1 MLRTV
6 EDQARKTYFSLR
18 LSAAVI
24 AFTFP
29 VLLWLGGLHAG
40 FTLRDSMSAY
50 YHATPTSLKASDTA
64 CTPADPSQV
73 PVYPE
78 AGIMRNWFVGLLFA
92 IGAILHSNKG
102 HTEKEDWA
110 LSLAGIFAALIA
122 VFPMPWACKSGC
134 SLSAHG
140 FCAISFFLSIAF
152 VSLVCSRDT
161 VQLLKPERQTFYR
174 NLYWL
179 WGGLMVVAPATAYCF
194 NKYGFRTDCA
204 IYWAEFLRHLRLRP
218 LLGDEDLRDQR
229 NSERAGSQAGHFRPA
244 ETNDRVSGA

>member
-6 EDQARKTYFSLR
+6 EDQVRKTYFSLR

-50 YHATPTSLKASDTA
+50 CHATPTSLKASDTA

-92 IGAILHSNKG
+92 IGAILHANKG
-102 HTEKEDWA
+102 HTEKENWA

-152 VSLVCSRDT
+152 VSPVCSRDT
-161 VQLLKPERQTFYR
+161 VQLLKPEKQTFYC

-194 NKYGFRTDCA
+194 NKLRVSHRLRDLLGGV
-204 IYWAEFLRHLRLRP
+204 LRHLRLRP